1 MKRTLLVGLVLAAG
15 VSNVALANADL
26 AKAKNCMACHAV
38 ANKVLGPA
46 FKDVGAKYAGQKGAE
61 DKLVQ
66 KVLKGGSGVWGTVPM
81 PANAQLNEADAR
93 TLVKWVLSLK

>member
-38 ANKVLGPA
+38 ANKVVGPA
-46 FKDVGAKYAGQKGAE
+46 FKDVGVKYAGQKGAE

-81 PANAQLNEADAR
+81 PANAQVSEAEAR